1 MKEQKMRQK
10 LYPCLARLAGVL
22 AASLLLLAPAQ
33 AQTNSF
39 PNRPIR
45 IITPYPAGASTDLLA
60 RTVAQSMSKRLGQTV
75 LVENRAGAGGI
86 IAADAT
92 AKAAPDGYTF
102 LLASAGIVTMNP
114 IIYKKLPY
122 DPVKDLAPLTV
133 AVQLPLVVVVN
144 SAVPVRTTQQLRD
157 MATAAPGKLT
167 YGSAGSGTSQH
178 LAGELFKSMAKVDLV
193 HVAYKGGGPAMSD
206 LLGGQIDMMFVQT
219 PSALHQSRSGKIRIV
234 AIGSAKRSPL
244 LPDVPTIAES
254 GLPGYDSDTWY
265 GFLAPAG
272 VPPAIMSKLHA
283 AIIDALKENKEKL
296 SSEGFVVVGSTP
308 QEMAAL
314 IKSDTAKWGAIIR
327 AAGITE

>member
-102 LLASAGIVTMNP
+102 LLASAAIVTMNP

-133 AVQLPLVVVVN
+133 AAQLPLVVVVN
-144 SAVPVRTTQQLRD
+144 SSVPVRTTQQLRD

-178 LAGELFKSMAKVDLV
+178 LAGELFKSMAKVDLL
-193 HVAYKGGGPAMSD
+193 HVAYKGGGPAMTD

-234 AIGSAKRSPL
+234 AIGSAKRSPM

-265 GFLAPAG
+265 GFMAPAG
-272 VPPAIMSKLHA
+272 VPPAIMAKLHA
-283 AIIDALKENKEKL
+283 AIIEALKENKEKL
-296 SSEGFVVVGSTP
+296 SNEGFIVTGSTP
-308 QEMAAL
+308 QEMAAV

>member
-10 LYPCLARLAGVL
+10 PYPCLARLAVL

-45 IITPYPAGASTDLLA
+45 LITPYPAGASTDLLA

-102 LLASAGIVTMNP
+102 LLASAAIVTMNP

-133 AVQLPLVVVVN
+133 AAQLPLVVVVN
-144 SAVPVRTTQQLRD
+144 SAVPIRTTQQLRD

-178 LAGELFKSMAKVDLV
+178 LAGELFKSMAKVDLL
-193 HVAYKGGGPAMSD
+193 HVAYKGGGPAMTD

-234 AIGSAKRSPL
+234 AIGSAKRSPM

-265 GFLAPAG
+265 GFMAPAG
-272 VPPAIMSKLHA
+272 VPPAIMAKLHA
-283 AIIDALKENKEKL
+283 AIIEALKENKEKL
-296 SSEGFVVVGSTP
+296 TNEGFIVTGSTP
-308 QEMAAL
+308 QEMAAV